1 MLLFAIDRSSI
12 PPPFNF
18 LKFKSI
24 FIAPGQVLFFHDWQL
39 RPPTFGL
46 QFFYIICTKI
56 MRQLCIQRE
65 IFMINYSMLYYF
77 TAWWWIHLSSFRLE
91 DGILSEILFS
101 FCLLVTKCGV
111 FLKITNFSVDQSGAF
126 VMGGV
131 AYGIRA
137 NFKQALSLI
146 LISLGK

>member
-1 MLLFAIDRSSI
+1 MPLTDPRYRHLLIFSSLKASLS
-12 PPPFNF
+12 PPA
-18 LKFKSI
+18 KFYS
-24 FIAPGQVLFFHDWQL
+24 FTTDSWDPLPLDSN
-39 RPPTFGL
+39 
-46 QFFYIICTKI
+46 FFYFICTKI

-65 IFMINYSMLYYF
+65 IFMINYTILYYF

-91 DGILSEILFS
+91 DGILSDILFF

-111 FLKITNFSVDQSGAF
+111 FLKITNFIVGQSGAF

-137 NFKQALSLI
+137 HFKQVLSLI
-146 LISLGK
+146 LISPGK